1 MGSDFVRMEP
11 RPTSTLWTLWFD
23 FVRVFLIKFRKM
35 LDFRDSRNSLVTK
48 TKNKKSQWSG
58 VKKLDLP
65 FVDRSYLRIAN
76 GSVPNVFHTL
86 RFIAQ

>member
-35 LDFRDSRNSLVTK
+35 LDFRDSLVTK
-48 TKNKKSQWSG
+48 KKSQWSG